1 MKKFFESIKIELH
14 WPDVLPEAVAVRAL
28 EYKVTA
34 YMDALRDELA
44 FLAFS
49 DRPAFSFV
57 PRANGSRRSRSSS

>member
-1 MKKFFESIKIELH
+1 MREFFEGIKIELH
-14 WPDVLPEAVAVRAL
+14 WPDVLPEAVAIRAM
-28 EYKVTA
+28 EYKVAA

-49 DRPAFSFV
+49 DRPSFNFV